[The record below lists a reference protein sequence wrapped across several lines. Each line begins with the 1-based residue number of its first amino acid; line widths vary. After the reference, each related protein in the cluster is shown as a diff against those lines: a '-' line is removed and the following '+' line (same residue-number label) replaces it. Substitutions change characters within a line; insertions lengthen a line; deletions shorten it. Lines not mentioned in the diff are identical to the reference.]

1 MKNQKGFIQIPILIA
16 IIVSAIVFGGGGYL
30 IAHKKAPKVSTES
43 NVAITTEQ
51 TTKTEELSVE
61 SKKTTSEEVPKN
73 TTPKKETSGASTQVK
88 VETPPIKTEI
98 VLPVAKS
105 FKEPVLSAINAQI
118 DSYKAITKWID
129 NDMMPAL
136 SQRESMLNGLIS
148 STNSLMA
155 SESDSSVDYAYSL
168 FIEAY
173 NLDKSQVVVFYR
185 GIFSDIKNHI
195 NNEKISALN
204 SEYSK
209 FSAKSS
215 VSETEYNSE
224 IQVLAEYQSY
234 WQKLYD
240 GGVKLAMTQ
249 FMSQTD
255 TKDQMYKNLW
265 SQLSIAVS
273 DLKKTQALQSSL
285 SQLYAQQVKPINCS
299 FSSHFDGFGTVG
311 SINCY

>member
-30 IAHKKAPKVSTES
+30 IAHKKASQISSES
-43 NVAITTEQ
+43 NVATTTEQ
-51 TTKTEELSVE
+51 KTPTEEILVD
-61 SKKTTSEEVPKN
+61 SKKTTSEEVSKN
-73 TTPKKETSGASTQVK
+73 TTPKKETSGASAQVK

-98 VLPVAKS
+98 VVPVAKN

-129 NDMMPAL
+129 NDMMPLL

-155 SESDSSVDYAYSL
+155 NETDSSVDYAYSL

-173 NLDKSQVVVFYR
+173 NLDKSQIVDFYR
-185 GIFSDIKNHI
+185 GIFSDIKNHV

-204 SEYSK
+204 SEYAK
-209 FSAKSS
+209 FSSKSS
-215 VSETEYNSE
+215 VSEAEYNSE
-224 IQVLAEYQSY
+224 IQILVEYQNY
-234 WQKLYD
+234 WQKFYD
-240 GGVKLAMTQ
+240 GGVNLAMTQ

-265 SQLSIAVS
+265 SQLSVAVS
-273 DLKKTQALQSSL
+273 DLKKIQALQSSL
-285 SQLYAQQVKPINCS
+285 SQLYSQQVRPLNCS